1 MKTINYYVS
10 VHSRHILSSNVMQQ
24 RNVLIAIER
33 EEESCILRFDDGISY
48 KLGYLEIRSRC
59 QCAKCKP
66 RQGNE
71 QRIIEFHEEIARL
84 RMEKPRVEP
93 VGHYGITL
101 SWPSGCS
108 SGIYSFSH
116 LRTISEE
123 FGTQI

>member
-1 MKTINYYVS
+1 MNKSLLLKIDPTG
-10 VHSRHILSSNVMQQ
+10 LF
-24 RNVLIAIER
+24 IEDFPKGDIPR
-33 EEESCILRFDDGISY
+33 LPKSGLDGSPHHLLPCAVISY